1 MFTEVSIMTIENEDE
16 LSTKNETDTESMK
29 TALAR
34 MTDED
39 IQNIFDRAFED
50 FQRSKLNPN
59 YENKD

>member
-29 TALAR
+29 TGLSR

-50 FQRSKLNPN
+50 LQRSKLDPN
-59 YENKD
+59 HANVE

>member
-29 TALAR
+29 TALDR
-34 MTDED
+34 ITDED

-50 FQRSKLNPN
+50 LQRSKLDPN
-59 YENKD
+59 HANVE

>member
-1 MFTEVSIMTIENEDE
+1 MFTEVSIMTIENEDK

-59 YENKD
+59 YETKD

>member
-1 MFTEVSIMTIENEDE
+1 MFTDVSIMTIENEDK

>member
-1 MFTEVSIMTIENEDE
+1 MFTEVSIMATENEDE

>member
-1 MFTEVSIMTIENEDE
+1 VFTEVSIMTIENEDK

>member
-1 MFTEVSIMTIENEDE
+1 MFAGVSTMATENEGK
-16 LSTKNETDTESMK
+16 LSTKNETDIENVETGLS
-29 TALAR
+29 R

-39 IQNIFDRAFED
+39 IQNIFDHTFED

>member
-1 MFTEVSIMTIENEDE
+1 MATENEDK
-16 LSTKNETDTESMK
+16 LSTKNETDIENVK
-29 TALAR
+29 TGLSR

-59 YENKD
+59 YENKDWYRVNWP

>member
-39 IQNIFDRAFED
+39 IQNNFDRAFED

>member
-1 MFTEVSIMTIENEDE
+1 MTIENEDK

-29 TALAR
+29 TALDR
-34 MTDED
+34 ITDED

>member
-1 MFTEVSIMTIENEDE
+1 MFTEVSIMTIENEDK

-29 TALAR
+29 TALDR
-34 MTDED
+34 ITDED

>member
-1 MFTEVSIMTIENEDE
+1 MATENEGK
-16 LSTKNETDTESMK
+16 LSTKNETDIENVETGLS
-29 TALAR
+29 R

-39 IQNIFDRAFED
+39 IQNIFDHTFED